1 MPDHTV
7 REQTAPDLCA
17 AQIEARGSRWL
28 LPPAWRDPRAPRT
41 VTEATRTSR
50 WLRGAQF
57 VDREEEL
64 V

>member
-1 MPDHTV
+1 MPD
-7 REQTAPDLCA
+7 RMNGIPTAPDLCA

-41 VTEATRTSR
+41 VTEATRASR
-50 WLRGAQF
+50 ESRPAQF